1 MSAVAKLAVEPHE
14 RRYTWEE
21 YEALERES
29 GERHEFFD
37 GLVYAMAGGTDN
49 HNRISLNIAAY
60 LLGRL
65 RGKSCEPF
73 HLDMKLKLE
82 LGLSIR
88 GYYPDVMVVCN
99 PEDNNRLH
107 RKDPTVVV
115 EVLSDST
122 ERVDR
127 HEKLMA
133 YQALPN
139 LQIYVLASQTSRALT
154 VHRRANGWQPEH
166 IIGNATLQMDAIGAS
181 LTMDEIYERTGL

>member
-1 MSAVAKLAVEPHE
+1 MSAVLKSDLEPDE

-21 YEALERES
+21 FEALENES
-29 GERHEFFD
+29 GERHEFVD

-49 HNRISLNIAAY
+49 HNRISGNIFAHLHA
-60 LLGRL
+60 RL

-88 GYYPDVMVVCN
+88 GYYPDVMVICN

-115 EVLSDST
+115 EVLSEST

-139 LQIYVLASQTSRALT
+139 LQVYVLASQTARALT
-154 VHRRANGWQPEH
+154 VHRRGNNWQPER
-166 IIGNATLQMDAIGAS
+166 IAGGDVLQLDAIGVS
-181 LTMDEIYERTGL
+181 LTLDEIYERTGL

>member
-1 MSAVAKLAVEPHE
+1 MSAVLKIAAGSDE
-14 RRYTWEE
+14 RRYSWDE
-21 YEALERES
+21 YEALENES
-29 GERHEFFD
+29 GERHEFVD
-37 GLVYAMAGGTDN
+37 GRVYAMAGGTDN

-60 LLGRL
+60 LHTRL

-99 PEDNNRLH
+99 PEDNDRLH
-107 RKDPTVVV
+107 RKDPTIVV

-127 HEKLMA
+127 HEKLLA

-139 LQIYVLASQTSRALT
+139 LQTYVLVSQTSRALT

-166 IIGNATLQMDAIGAS
+166 IIGSATLQLDAVDAS
-181 LTMDEIYERTGL
+181 MTMDEIYERTGL

>member
-1 MSAVAKLAVEPHE
+1 MSAILKIAAEPDE

-21 YEALERES
+21 YEALESES
-29 GERHEFFD
+29 GERHEFVD
-37 GLVYAMAGGTDN
+37 GRVYAMAGGTDN
-49 HNRISLNIAAY
+49 HNRISLNIAAS
-60 LLGRL
+60 LLAKL

-88 GYYPDVMVVCN
+88 GYYPDVIVICN

-107 RKDPTVVV
+107 RKDPTVVI
-115 EVLSDST
+115 EVLSENT
-122 ERVDR
+122 ERVGR

-139 LQIYVLASQTSRALT
+139 LQVYVLASQTARALT
-154 VHRRANGWQPEH
+154 VHRRANNWQPER
-166 IIGNATLQMDAIGAS
+166 IAGSDNLQLDAIGV
-181 LTMDEIYERTGL
+181 TMTLDEIYERTAL